1 MCVCVCRCVGV
12 VWVGV
17 QCLGDMYVCLG
28 ECMCIVH
35 VCASPILLTAL
46 SWCVCT
52 CVTNAFGTNTCERVC
67 SEYTMIFNICMYVCT
82 HTHVA

>member
-1 MCVCVCRCVGV
+1 MGVGV

-52 CVTNAFGTNTCERVC
+52 CHQCLWY
-67 SEYTMIFNICMYVCT
+67 EYMWESV
-82 HTHVA
+82 